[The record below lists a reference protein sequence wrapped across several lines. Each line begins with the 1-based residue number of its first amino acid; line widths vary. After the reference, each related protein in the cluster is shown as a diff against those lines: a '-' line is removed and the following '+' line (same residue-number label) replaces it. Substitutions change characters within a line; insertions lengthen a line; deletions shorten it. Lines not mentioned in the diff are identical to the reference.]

1 MSNLKDPGNLPLTSP
16 LYKMYSDRLRT
27 YLLQRY
33 MTPLPLIDQL
43 RARRELKLVKSIQR
57 KLKKY
62 KLILRETDKSS
73 VFHIG
78 YAIDY
83 KQKAT
88 KYRQDTGAY
97 EELNVN
103 PFNETIYNVTRA
115 LNQLKT
121 MSKIAEHQR
130 MNMIPVREKTQLAYM
145 YFLPKSHKKE
155 TPLRPTINT
164 IYAATTKISKF
175 LDQLI
180 RPLFD
185 RFVHQ
190 TRIIDGVDLLKKLK
204 HYIQNGHLKS
214 TTYFVTF
221 DITNL
226 YTMLPQEESLKILGE
241 FLQEHHCDRV
251 NEISID
257 TIIELGRI
265 VLQAN
270 VFVYGNKFYQQIIG
284 GAMGS
289 AFTLT
294 LANIFMWKWEK
305 QTLLSKLPA
314 HEIYGRYI
322 DDVFFTSNDSEE
334 NIKKILEEANQ
345 FHLNIKLEYHIGRNL
360 PLLLIN
366 LHNKNGQILSSVY
379 HKSAAEPASSIF
391 SI

>member
-43 RARRELKLVKSIQR
+43 RARRELKLVKSVQR

-62 KLILRETDKSS
+62 KLILRQTDKSS
-73 VFHIG
+73 VFHSG

-88 KYRQDTGAY
+88 KYRQNTGAH

-103 PFNETIYNVTRA
+103 PFNETIYNVTHA

-121 MSKIAEHQR
+121 MSKIAEYQR
-130 MNMIPVREKTQLAYM
+130 MNMIPVRGKTQLAYM
-145 YFLPKSHKKE
+145 YFLPKSHK
-155 TPLRPTINT
+155 
-164 IYAATTKISKF
+164 
-175 LDQLI
+175 
-180 RPLFD
+180 
-185 RFVHQ
+185 
-190 TRIIDGVDLLKKLK
+190 TRIIDGLGLLSKLK

-214 TTYFVTF
+214 TTFFVTF

-270 VFVYGNKFYQQIIG
+270 VFVYGNKFYRQIIG

-294 LANIFMWKWEK
+294 LANIFM
-305 QTLLSKLPA
+305 
-314 HEIYGRYI
+314 
-322 DDVFFTSNDSEE
+322 
-334 NIKKILEEANQ
+334 
-345 FHLNIKLEYHIGRNL
+345 
-360 PLLLIN
+360 
-366 LHNKNGQILSSVY
+366 
-379 HKSAAEPASSIF
+379 
-391 SI
+391 